1 LFFVNSYFT
10 VALYLAVFT
19 SILIA
24 VLQWNRSVATK
35 TRMKRM
41 MVSCGIGEQIAEN
54 ADKLLKIDMD
64 AARSRCRNCP
74 ATDECE
80 RWLDG
85 ESIAS
90 NSFCPNAWHFA
101 KAVGAG
107 KTPNSMSAWI
117 NG

>member
-1 LFFVNSYFT
+1 MFFVNSYFT
-10 VALYLAVFT
+10 VALYLAVIAGT
-19 SILIA
+19 LIA
-24 VLQWNRSVATK
+24 VSHWSHSVASK

-41 MVSCGIGEQIAEN
+41 MVSCGIDEETAEY
-54 ADKLLKIDMD
+54 ADQLLKIDMD

-101 KAVGAG
+101 KVVGAA
-107 KTPNSMSAWI
+107 KTRDSMSAWI
-117 NG
+117 RG